1 MTIYD
6 VTKKLTGDIRPV
18 GESHTDERRFKNLE
32 EAIELCDRLL
42 FDIAEIARFAD
53 RPEASMSK
61 SGKRAKEFMEQV
73 RDEII

>member
-1 MTIYD
+1 MTLHEI
-6 VTKKLTGDIRPV
+6 TKKLTGEIQPV
-18 GESHTDERRFKNLE
+18 GETHTDERRFKNLE

-42 FDIAEIARFAD
+42 FDIGETARFAD

-61 SGKRAKEFMEQV
+61 AGKRAKEFMEQV